1 MMPMNAA
8 GITVRPLTTALGS
21 AEFSEVFLDDVR
33 IPVENRVGAEND
45 GWRVTMVT
53 LSFERGTAWVDQI
66 VDSARLVGDLATIAA
81 KVTSRRGAG
90 WDDRGLRRDIGH
102 LAAEFDALWAL
113 TKRGVTEA

>member
-33 IPVENRVGAEND
+33 VPVANRVGEEND

-66 VDSARLVGDLATIAA
+66 VDSIRLIDELTQVAV
-81 KVTSRRGAG
+81 KVTRHGAAA

-102 LAAEFDALWAL
+102 VEAESG
-113 TKRGVTEA
+113 GV